1 MLVENY
7 STAGLHKLWQPSS
20 LAARKWR
27 ENENMKRK
35 WRGNWERMR
44 KWRDIRSLHFLIVFL
59 FSPSLSISYIKNCLT
74 LSQNVKH
81 GTFVANVKK
90 NLTYA
95 LWENYS
101 GSNSLW
107 ESFASCNIGS
117 NIVYAPPLSPNHW
130 LLISYLTLS
139 GDQEV
144 ILVPLIWTT
153 GHVKD
158 KWWTS
163 VYIKSSQQRR
173 AESNWGSKK
182 DKLRF
187 PKWKQNSNFANS
199 HKLIGFYF
207 PPDISSSKF
216 LRDRGPITGPK
227 QDI

>member
-1 MLVENY
+1 MLPNIHPKQHFAFTLGCTSCASLPAWLWEN
-7 STAGLHKLWQPSS
+7 G
-20 LAARKWR
+20 
-27 ENENMKRK
+27 
-35 WRGNWERMR
+35 ERMR
-44 KWRDIRSLHFLIVFL
+44 KWREIRSLYFII
-59 FSPSLSISYIKNCLT
+59 FSFFFSLSFHFHYIKNCLT
-74 LSQNVKH
+74 LSQNVNY

-95 LWENYS
+95 LCENYS

-187 PKWKQNSNFANS
+187 PKTKAEFEFQFCKQP
-199 HKLIGFYF
+199 LV
-207 PPDISSSKF
+207 DWF
-216 LRDRGPITGPK
+216 LFCSRYI
-227 QDI
+227 II